1 MPRAHFSS
9 SGWIPNQS
17 RSRRSRNV
25 TRHFGTKKA
34 LLEAT
39 RSREHDRIMASRRAS
54 PGDIEQA
61 VRALY
66 QHYEEMGDWALRM
79 QGLESV
85 TPGLRE
91 GPKHARRAHRDW
103 VEEVFAPQLAA
114 VAPPDRDETVT
125 ALVVICDVLTWK
137 LLRRDLRLPRRR
149 AEAVVGRVATALLTK
164 GA

>member
-1 MPRAHFSS
+1 MAARTYTMRGRAVAVEETRTSLLDATRALFIERLDPESITLQEVAQRAGVS
-9 SGWIPNQS
+9 TMT
-17 RSRRSRNV
+17 V

-79 QGLESV
+79 QALESV

-91 GPKHARRAHRDW
+91 GLNHARRAHRDW

-125 ALVVICDVLTWK
+125 
-137 LLRRDLRLPRRR
+137 
-149 AEAVVGRVATALLTK
+149 
-164 GA
+164 